1 MCFCSI
7 QMPEPSEGPSNT
19 VVTHPTSYPAAAQ
32 MTLAFFDAFPE
43 YHERE
48 VYFTG
53 ESCAARPFGTI
64 RAPFQDRVGP
74 KEWIRCTAFTSHS
87 HLIQP

>member
-1 MCFCSI
+1 
-7 QMPEPSEGPSNT
+7 
-19 VVTHPTSYPAAAQ
+19 